1 MYNIT
6 LIPGDGIGPEVA
18 YTTKKIIEATGIKIN
33 WDIVNAGKTSYEEN
47 GVLVPDCVYKSIEKN
62 KIVLKGP
69 ITTPIASGFRSINVM
84 LRKKYDLYSNIRP
97 VKSFKGLNL
106 PFKNV
111 DITIFRENTEGLYV
125 GIEEEINEN
134 EFHAKKIITKKGSRR
149 IIYSAFEYAKKNNK
163 KKVTV
168 AHKANILKFTDGMF
182 LSEARK
188 ISLEFPNIEFEEMI
202 IDNMCMQLVSNP
214 SQFEVI
220 VTMNLYG
227 DIISDLCAGLVGG
240 LGMVPGANIGKNIG
254 VFEAVHGSAPDIA
267 GANIANPTALILSGI
282 MMLDYIGEVDRAKL
296 ILNALQEIIENDLGK
311 TKDLGGSLSTDE
323 FAEKI
328 IELIKLNKN

>member
-47 GVLVPDCVYKSIEKN
+47 GILVPQCVYKSIEKN

-69 ITTPIASGFRSINVM
+69 ITTPIGSGFRSINVM

-97 VKSFKGLNL
+97 VKSFKGLNS

-125 GIEEEINEN
+125 GIEEKISEN
-134 EFHAKKIITKKGSRR
+134 ECHAKKIITKKGSRR

-311 TKDLGGSLSTDE
+311 TKDLGGFLSTDE

>member
-97 VKSFKGLNL
+97 VKSFKGLNS

-125 GIEEEINEN
+125 GIEEKISEN
-134 EFHAKKIITKKGSRR
+134 ECHAKKIITKKGSRR
-149 IIYSAFEYAKKNNK
+149 IIYAAFEYAKKNNK

-296 ILNALQEIIENDLGK
+296 IFNALQEIIENDLGK